1 MQTVQ
6 GISSVRK
13 CPEKKHLSAKTVKMQ
28 KMIEIIGINVRLLNF
43 INVPFHSAAEGL
55 VSAIKRAS
63 NDR

>member
-6 GISSVRK
+6 GIRSVGK
-13 CPEKKHLSAKTVKMQ
+13 CPEKKHLSAKTVKTQ
-28 KMIEIIGINVRLLNF
+28 KRLKRIGIKLLNF

-55 VSAIKRAS
+55 VSAIKRAL